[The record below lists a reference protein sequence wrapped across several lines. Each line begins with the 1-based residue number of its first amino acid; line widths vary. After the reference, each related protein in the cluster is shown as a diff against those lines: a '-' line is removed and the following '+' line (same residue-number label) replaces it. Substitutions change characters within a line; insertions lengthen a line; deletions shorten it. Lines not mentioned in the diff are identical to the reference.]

1 MKASPEQ
8 PVLSFASRRDWERWL
23 AKNHEISNGIW
34 LRFFRKESGTATVIY
49 ADALEVALC
58 HGWIDGQFKKFDE
71 TSWLQR
77 FTPRRPRS
85 IWSKRNTEKAEALI
99 RAGKMKPAGLRQV
112 DLAKQDGRWHEAYD
126 SPSKM
131 QVPDDF
137 LEKLSGSKKAL
148 EFYQSLNKSNTYA
161 IAWRLQTAKKPET
174 REKRMN
180 TILEMLGRGEKFHF

>member
-49 ADALEVALC
+49 VDALEVALC

-161 IAWRLQTAKKPET
+161 IARRLQTAKKPET

-180 TILEMLGRGEKFHF
+180 TILEMLARGEKFHF